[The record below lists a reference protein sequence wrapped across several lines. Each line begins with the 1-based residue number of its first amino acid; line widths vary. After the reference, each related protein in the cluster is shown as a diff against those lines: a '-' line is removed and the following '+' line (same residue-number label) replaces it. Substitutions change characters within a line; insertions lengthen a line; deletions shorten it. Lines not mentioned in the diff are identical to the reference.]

1 MLLSVEVSSSCCAA
15 AWLSH
20 AGSPCPS
27 SSLICALLPLDQA
40 TDLFFFLTFLPA
52 KGWSVCP
59 LQIKQFFSLL
69 FHISSIAALL
79 KPIVV
84 VSSPCPVGMFQWC
97 PWTSWP
103 SYPWGWPL
111 VPDKNKAFPPS
122 TTPWVSISCSSPQRL
137 HGDPWSW
144 RRFWGG
150 SQNRGQ
156 RWVCM
161 WAHAT
166 KQVLWCCLCDGDRAR
181 TCLSRSLVKVHPDGY
196 EGLADVVLPLQQPSC
211 NGSRCP
217 CEELALPI
225 WPLHVLEL
233 IYHH

>member
-1 MLLSVEVSSSCCAA
+1 MCMLLSIEVSSSCCAA

-111 VPDKNKAFPPS
+111 VPDKNKAFPPIGYS
-122 TTPWVSISCSSPQRL
+122 LGEHQLLFSPAFA
-137 HGDPWSW
+137 W
-144 RRFWGG
+144 RSLELEKILRRQPEPRPKMGVHVGTRYKTSVLVLPVW
-150 SQNRGQ
+150 RGQ
-156 RWVCM
+156 SENMLVQKSGEGSPWWV
-161 WAHAT
+161 WRPGRRGAPPAAAI
-166 KQVLWCCLCDGDRAR
+166 L
-181 TCLSRSLVKVHPDGY
+181 
-196 EGLADVVLPLQQPSC
+196 
-211 NGSRCP
+211 
-217 CEELALPI
+217 
-225 WPLHVLEL
+225 
-233 IYHH
+233 